1 MAKTRIR
8 LFAFGL
14 ITAGFLVV
22 VLGIV
27 VYFSSGTGKNPDTPL
42 IPHELV
48 ALPLAR
54 LNTGQ
59 EALFEI
65 NQLHGRTFPLTAGA
79 VGRYG
84 MEDEATIWVAE
95 TADEAA
101 AKEILL
107 AMRDRISEGNSP
119 FTPTSELQT
128 GNRNIYMLD
137 GLGQKHFYF
146 QSRNLIVW
154 AAADTPLYERV
165 VAQVLSF
172 YP

>member
-1 MAKTRIR
+1 MAKTRTR

-22 VLGIV
+22 ALGIV
-27 VYFSSGTGKNPDTPL
+27 VYFSSGTGQNPDTPL

-48 ALPLAR
+48 ELPLTH
-54 LNTGQ
+54 LITGQ

-65 NQLHGRTFPLTAGA
+65 NQLHGKAFPLTAGA
-79 VGRYG
+79 VGRYST
-84 MEDEATIWVAE
+84 EDEAIIWVAE
-95 TADEAA
+95 AADEAA

-128 GNRNIYMLD
+128 GNRTIYMLD

-154 AAADTPLYERV
+154 TAADTPLYERV

>member
-1 MAKTRIR
+1 MAKTRTR

-14 ITAGFLVV
+14 ITFGFLVLA
-22 VLGIV
+22 LGIV
-27 VYFSSGTGKNPDTPL
+27 VYFTLGTSQNPDTPL
-42 IPHELV
+42 IPDKLIE
-48 ALPLAR
+48 LPLTR
-54 LNTGQ
+54 LVTGQ
-59 EALFEI
+59 EALLEI
-65 NQLHGRTFPLTAGA
+65 NQLHGKAFPLTAGA
-79 VGRYG
+79 VGKYG
-84 MEDEATIWVAE
+84 RKDEAIIWVAE
-95 TADEAA
+95 AADEAA

-107 AMRDRISEGNSP
+107 AMRDRIAEGNSP

-154 AAADTPLYERV
+154 TAADNPLYERV
-165 VAQVLSF
+165 KAQVLGF